1 MKRRERILGAS
12 GELAV
17 PLAALAL
24 LAIWSAGRH
33 SPYFPPLADVWAAF
47 RDMWLFE
54 HAGSD
59 AVPSVERMV
68 AGLAIAVTA
77 GVAGGVPL
85 GRAPRVRRA
94 VTPLIEVLRA
104 IPPPALLPAAIV
116 AIGVGDRMKI
126 ALIAF
131 VCVWPVLLNAI
142 DGAAGLDPTLEDTA
156 RAYRIGRRDRLLHVV
171 LPAAA
176 PQIFAGLRHAVSL
189 ALIVMVISEMV
200 ASTNGVGHQILQAQ
214 RTFATA
220 EMWSGVVL
228 LAVLG
233 YTLNALLAA
242 IERRALRWHRAAHRS
257 ALRQ

>member
-1 MKRRERILGAS
+1 MTRRERILGWS
-12 GELAV
+12 LELGIPPV
-17 PLAALAL
+17 ALAL

-33 SPYFPPLADVWAAF
+33 SPYFPPLTDVWAAF
-47 RDMWLFE
+47 RDTWLFE
-54 HAGSD
+54 RLTND
-59 AVPSVERMV
+59 AVPSVARMT
-68 AGLAIAVTA
+68 AGLALAVAA
-77 GVAGGVPL
+77 GVAAGVPL
-85 GRAPRVRRA
+85 GRAPRARRA
-94 VTPLIEVLRA
+94 VTPLIEFLRA

-142 DGAAGLDPTLEDTA
+142 DGAAGLDPTLDDTA
-156 RAYRIGRRDRLLHVV
+156 RAYGIGRNSRLRRVV

-176 PQIFAGLRHAVSL
+176 PQIFAGVRHAVSL

-220 EMWSGVVL
+220 EMWSGVAL
-228 LAVLG
+228 LGILG
-233 YTLNALLAA
+233 YALNALLAA
-242 IERRALRWHRAAHRS
+242 IERHALRWHRAANRS
-257 ALRQ
+257 ALNG